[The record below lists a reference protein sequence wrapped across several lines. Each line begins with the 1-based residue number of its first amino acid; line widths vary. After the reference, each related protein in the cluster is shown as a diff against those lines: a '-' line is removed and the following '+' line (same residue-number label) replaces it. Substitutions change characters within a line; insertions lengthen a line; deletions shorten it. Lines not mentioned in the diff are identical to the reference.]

1 MKVGTLDQLVGLSDD
16 LGKVDAYVE
25 GVTRKCAAYM
35 NDVLEDQKDKV
46 TQIFFFYS
54 ENFSLQHAWY
64 ALNCVYP
71 TIGPRESDCQRLR
84 SGNLRDSFPVGHGQI
99 SYQAITEKF
108 AGHHREAGTV
118 EQRALFHLR
127 FFFQKIRI

>member
-46 TQIFFFYS
+46 TQIFFLYS
-54 ENFSLQHAWY
+54 ENFSLQHVWY
-64 ALNCVYP
+64 ALNCEYS

-99 SYQAITEKF
+99 SY
-108 AGHHREAGTV
+108 
-118 EQRALFHLR
+118 
-127 FFFQKIRI
+127 